1 MGLILIHVRH
11 IKKGLWEGGRVLGRA
26 QIYYVYL
33 MASKEFLMAFFVGC
47 STASVIRDYMIAVS

>member
-1 MGLILIHVRH
+1 MDLILKHVRH
-11 IKKGLWEGGRVLGRA
+11 KKKICGGGGLGRA

-33 MASKEFLMAFFVGC
+33 MASKEFLIAFFVGC